1 MSRSASSFE
10 RIVSF
15 DSVSSIESKPA
26 NSARMSSLVRPRAL
40 RKTVTDCLRLRSMR
54 TPTWSRLSISN
65 SSHAPRLGMMRAET
79 MSLSEVLS
87 GVLVEV
93 DAGRADELRD
103 DDTLGAVDDE
113 RALAGLEREVAHEDR
128 LGLDLTGLVVH
139 ELGLDV
145 ERGGVRL
152 AALLA
157 LLDGVLLGLEVRVR
171 ERELHRLA
179 QVLDRRDLLE
189 DLLETADLGHVGAAD
204 ALRLGDAR
212 LPGLVA
218 DEPVEGLG
226 LQREQ
231 VRDRQRVGDLGER
244 EAGCSAAVLGGGGG
258 RCVARSSQGDYL
270 RGPGRGSFPCR
281 QGGVL
286 IRPRKPGAT
295 LRFARE
301 FEKRGHAGTADHHMR
316 AGGIQERKYLLY
328 GG

>member
-1 MSRSASSFE
+1 M
-10 RIVSF
+10 
-15 DSVSSIESKPA
+15 
-26 NSARMSSLVRPRAL
+26 
-40 RKTVTDCLRLRSMR
+40 TDCLRLRSMR

-93 DAGRADELRD
+93 DTGRADELRH

-128 LGLDLTGLVVH
+128 LRLDLTGLVVH

-157 LLDGVLLGLEVRVR
+157 LLDRVLLGLEVRVR

-179 QVLDRRDLLE
+179 EVLDRGDLLE
-189 DLLETADLGHVGAAD
+189 DLLEAADLGHVGAAD
-204 ALRLGDAR
+204 ALRLGDAC
-212 LPGLVA
+212 LPRLVA

-226 LQREQ
+226 LQREK
-231 VRDRQRVGDLGER
+231 VGDRQRVGDLGER

-258 RCVARSSQGDYL
+258 CVARSSQGDNL

-286 IRPRKPGAT
+286 ICPRSLGAT
-295 LRFARE
+295 LRFSNVSSRS
-301 FEKRGHAGTADHHMR
+301 GGTQAQPTT
-316 AGGIQERKYLLY
+316 I
-328 GG
+328 